1 MAFPLTK
8 AEWRQLQELAAQ
20 PPEAKVL
27 ARIQAFLWL
36 DAGESLSQVAQ
47 RLHVSR
53 QTIYH
58 WLSQFRAQPDEV
70 MGRRLS
76 DSPRSGRP
84 RTVQEVIDPVIDAVI
99 GKSPRAW
106 GYRATVWTAPL
117 LRQYLAEEHDLPVS
131 RQSVSLAL
139 KRLQIRWKRPRHELA
154 RQSRT
159 WRQAKGGSNAGCGAA
174 PARWS

>member
-1 MAFPLTK
+1 MSFTLTK
-8 AEWRQLQELAAQ
+8 AEWRQLKELATR

-27 ARIQAFLWL
+27 PRVQAFLWL

-53 QTIYH
+53 QTIYN
-58 WLSQFRAQPDEV
+58 WLYRFRAQSDEAIV
-70 MGRRLS
+70 QRLS

-84 RTVQEVIDPVIDAVI
+84 RTVQEVIDPLIATVIE
-99 GKSPRAW
+99 KSPRTW
-106 GYRATVWTAPL
+106 GYRATVWTVPL
-117 LRQYLAEEHDLPVS
+117 LRQYLAEEHHLSVS

-139 KRLQIRWKRPRHELA
+139 KRLQIHWKRPRHDLA

-159 WRQAKGGSNAGCGAA
+159 WRQAKGGSNVGCVDA
-174 PARWS
+174 PARWF